1 MLWRVIAAV
10 RWLQTRLAM
19 LALVAMMLVT
29 VLDVAMR
36 YVAGRPVVGAYALVE
51 CCLAIF
57 VFHGI
62 SATFIGRRN
71 IVIDLIDVIAPRP
84 LLAVLIRVADLLSVG
99 CLLVIGWAMI
109 DPMLQ
114 AWDYGD
120 AKPQLGLPLIVL
132 WAAALLGVA
141 GTILSAL
148 ATTLEPLPK

>member
-1 MLWRVIAAV
+1 VLWRVIAAV